1 MTPNNTASS
10 NSSAPSCRPNGVQSA
25 DDGMCTVNEELG
37 AAPLIQS
44 ARIPISA
51 ARVTP
56 EPLAA
61 TARCDDFP
69 LGDPRHDPP
78 PHYPGVRPATSYAVA
93 EGTVFPIRP
102 GDLPSGWEVL
112 DSAGWTDLD
121 VWLEARNS
129 PVMRKRLAVLAYGS
143 NANPKSVA
151 TIAADGPVVV
161 LSGLLFGAQAS
172 YCASTRRDGQ
182 YPAGLVRSTADIAE
196 RHVLLLVDPARIGV
210 LDRKEGAG
218 LGIYRRIALSA
229 GNTLEFVL
237 EDGSQWSGPLPAYV
251 QGPPR
256 PIAMVANAPVPLRQV
271 AQLAFQ
277 ELIAS
282 GASVEDSP
290 EHGLPLLSRYEPT
303 PGLHLSP
310 IPALVPQAMGRPT
323 SACPMVLTDASA
335 RYRAPGVNVS
345 GPLVWCELENY
356 RAFLA
361 VLDQQASQ
369 EGLDGRHLIRLAHGE
384 LAWTWLAS

>member
-1 MTPNNTASS
+1 MNHEP
-10 NSSAPSCRPNGVQSA
+10 
-25 DDGMCTVNEELG
+25 G

-44 ARIPISA
+44 ARLPIA
-51 ARVTP
+51 AAQVTP

-61 TARCDDFP
+61 TARCDDFA
-69 LGDPRHDPP
+69 LGDPRQDPP

-102 GDLPSGWEVL
+102 GDPPSGWEVL

-121 VWLEARNS
+121 VWLEARSS

-143 NANPKSVA
+143 NANPQSVA
-151 TIAADGPVVV
+151 TIAVEGPVVV

-172 YCASTRRDGQ
+172 YCASRRRDGQ
-182 YPAGLVRSTADIAE
+182 YPAGLVRSTAEIAE
-196 RHVLLLVDPARIGV
+196 RHVLLLVDPARIGA

-237 EDGSQWSGPLPAYV
+237 EDGSQWSGPLPAYI

-256 PIAMVANAPVPLRQV
+256 PIATIANAPVPLRQM

-277 ELIAS
+277 QLIAS
-282 GASVEDSP
+282 GASVEDSH
-290 EHGLPLLSRYEPT
+290 EHGLPLVSGYDPM

-310 IPALVPQAMGRPT
+310 IPALVPPAMGRPT
-323 SACPMVLTDASA
+323 DACPLVLTDASA
-335 RYRAPGVNVS
+335 HYRAPGVDVS
-345 GPLVWCELENY
+345 GPLVRCELENY

-361 VLDQQASQ
+361 ALDERAPQG
-369 EGLDGRHLIRLAHGE
+369 GLDGRHLIRLSNGE
-384 LAWTWLAS
+384 LAWTWFAVQAPQ